1 MVAESTAE
9 ALRRSSTRYLWM
21 HNRDWIQMAEEGD
34 PMIAVEGDGVR
45 IIDSEGNSWIDVNG
59 GYNSVNVGYGRQ
71 EIADAAYEQ
80 MDRLA
85 YFPNGTTTEPTALLA
100 KKLAEITPGTLSR
113 VFPVSG
119 GSEANETAI
128 KIAGRIT
135 VEEATRAGT
144 RSSAG
149 WGRTTALRPAWSG
162 WAALPRHS
170 ATTSNRRIRAWSMLR
185 IPCPI

>member
-80 MDRLA
+80 MNRLA
-85 YFPNGTTTEPTALLA
+85 YFPTARRRSRPRCWLRSWRRSPRVRCRA
-100 KKLAEITPGTLSR
+100 CFRCRAGRRRTKRLSR
-113 VFPVSG
+113 
-119 GSEANETAI
+119 
-128 KIAGRIT
+128 
-135 VEEATRAGT
+135 
-144 RSSAG
+144 
-149 WGRTTALRPAWSG
+149 
-162 WAALPRHS
+162 
-170 ATTSNRRIRAWSMLR
+170 
-185 IPCPI
+185 